1 MKNIFIIAE
10 AGVNHNGSLEQA
22 VLLVDAAAEAGA
34 DAVKFQTFK
43 ADKLLSLVAPK
54 ARYQIENTG
63 GNESQHEMIRKLEL
77 DEAAH
82 RRLQQHCRDKG
93 IEFLSTPFDLESLD
107 MLVSRFDLSL
117 IKLASG
123 EITNAPFLLA
133 AARTGKPVILSTG
146 MSDLGEVENALAVLA
161 FAYLFRERGAAPS
174 PAAFKAAWCSPE
186 GRSALRGKVTLLHCT
201 TEYPAPLAD
210 VNLRAMETL
219 RHAFGLPVGYSD
231 HTEGIAIPVAAAAL
245 GATVIEKHFTLDRDL
260 PGPDHKASLEP
271 DELAQMVRAIR
282 QVEQSLGSPRKA
294 PATSELK
301 NLPVAR
307 KSLVA
312 ARAIVPGEAFTAE
325 NLAIKRP
332 GAGISPLYYWD
343 WLGKTATRHYA
354 ADDPIAP

>member
-22 VLLVDAAAEAGA
+22 IRLVDAAAGAGA

-43 ADKLLSLVAPK
+43 ADKLVGRAAPK
-54 ARYQIENTG
+54 ADYQTKSTG
-63 GNESQHEMIRKLEL
+63 AGESQHEMIRKLEL
-77 DEAAH
+77 DEPAH
-82 RRLQQHCRDKG
+82 RCLEQHCRSRG
-93 IEFLSTPFDLESLD
+93 IGFLSTPFDLESLD

-117 IKLASG
+117 IKVASG

-161 FAYLFRERGAAPS
+161 FGYLFRENEAAPS
-174 PAAFKAAWCSPE
+174 LAACKAAYGSEE
-186 GRSALRGKVTLLHCT
+186 GRSALEGRVKLLHCT

-245 GATVIEKHFTLDRDL
+245 GATVIEKHFTLDRKL

-271 DELAQMVRAIR
+271 DELAHMVRAIR
-282 QVEQSLGSPRKA
+282 QVEQSLGSRRKA
-294 PATSELK
+294 PTPSELK

-312 ARAIVPGEAFTAE
+312 ARAIAPGEAFTAE